1 MTETEK
7 STIKK
12 TTKTPM
18 TKKPAVKKEQPLLD
32 KEAIKKATLE
42 QIRASMPNPHADAD
56 HARVMQADKISN
68 GQTLTE
74 EQLAALEVVHDA
86 FMEHIK
92 SGGVNPQDLERGL
105 AYAKDLI
112 GGLEML
118 RTFSQGVTVFGSAR
132 VDENNKYY
140 QATREL
146 GQKLAQNGHTV
157 ITGGGPGIME
167 AANRGAYEYGGRSI
181 GLNITLDHEQFPNP
195 YLTDVLEFRYF
206 FARKVMLSMASKA
219 YVFMPGGFGTMD
231 EMTEI
236 VILMQERK
244 MPKMPVFLFGKS
256 YWRPL
261 EKFYRTRLL
270 ADKMIETDD
279 LKIMRLT
286 DDVDEIVAAA
296 NKIGHARVDENIY
309 DTIKKAQK

>member
-1 MTETEK
+1 MTNAKPTSK
-7 STIKK
+7 TDTKAKTSSQPASK
-12 TTKTPM
+12 TT
-18 TKKPAVKKEQPLLD
+18 TKVELTKQ
-32 KEAIKKATLE
+32 IKAN
-42 QIRASMPNPHADAD
+42 MPNPHLDAD
-56 HARVMQADKISN
+56 NARLAQVEKVQSHQLA
-68 GQTLTE
+68 T
-74 EQLAALEVVHDA
+74 EQLAELEAAHDA
-86 FMEHIK
+86 FVEHLQRDGI
-92 SGGVNPQDLERGL
+92 NPQDLKRGL
-105 AYAKDLI
+105 AYARDLI

-132 VDENNKYY
+132 VKEDNKYY
-140 QATREL
+140 QSAREL
-146 GQKLAQNGHTV
+146 GQLLAQNGHTV

-236 VILMQERK
+236 VILMQEHK

-256 YWRPL
+256 FWRPL

-270 ADKMIETDD
+270 ADGLIKADD

-286 DDVDEIVAAA
+286 DDIGEIVEAA
-296 NKIGHARVDENIY
+296 NRIGHCKVDENIY
-309 DTIKKAQK
+309 DQK